1 MVKVTKKGAKAWV
14 TFSILPN
21 GDESISICGEWNDW
35 QDEPMKVK
43 KSGELYITKILPS
56 DKEYQFGYR
65 VDNAWQ
71 CEDELESVD
80 SPFGTKNSLL
90 KF

>member
-1 MVKVTKKGAKAWV
+1 
-14 TFSILPN
+14 
-21 GDESISICGEWNDW
+21 
-35 QDEPMKVK
+35 MKIK
-43 KSGELYITKILPS
+43 KSGELYIAKILPS